1 MSRDT
6 GTILLIGASRGL
18 GLGLVHEY
26 LNRGWEVIAT
36 ARDPAKAKELTA
48 LTKSHGDRL
57 RVEHLDVT
65 KPDDAHALA
74 KALGRTKLDVLF
86 VVAGQSSQGPA
97 PIHAASPE
105 QAATEFLTNSY
116 APPVLA
122 EALLPALGKGATV
135 VFMTSILGSLARTQG
150 GMELYN
156 ASKAA
161 LNMLGVNFSQRHPE
175 LRVLLM
181 HPGWVRTDMGGKQ
194 APLDVE
200 TSVRNMADAIERHA
214 KGTGVTYLDH
224 EGTHLP
230 W

>member
-26 LNRGWEVIAT
+26 LNRGWHVVAT
-36 ARDPAKAKELTA
+36 ARDPARATQLAELAKA
-48 LTKSHGDRL
+48 HGDRL
-57 RVEHLDVT
+57 QVEQLDVT
-65 KPDDAHALA
+65 HPAHAAALA
-74 KALGRTKLDVLF
+74 KKLGHAKLNILF
-86 VVAGQSSQGPA
+86 VVAGQSSAGPA
-97 PIHAASPE
+97 PIHDAKPE
-105 QAATEFLTNSY
+105 QAAQEFLTNSY
-116 APPVLA
+116 APPVVA
-122 EALLPALGKGATV
+122 EALLPSLAKGATV

-175 LRVLLM
+175 LHVLLM

-200 TSVRNMADAIERHA
+200 TSVRNMADTIERQGRH
-214 KGTGVTYLDH
+214 TGVAYLDH
-224 EGTHLP
+224 EGNKLP